1 VSTHDAALRR
11 GQGPTLSANLRSQ
24 PASHEHAHGRSAID
38 LRSDAGRPQLPFL
51 PAFSHR
57 WHRDSLT
64 KPASHDIISH
74 FSLRADRIHGACPD
88 RRGVG
93 YSVSPRCGAKGIHEG
108 ALACVRPQSYV
119 KPLSLTLISI

>member
-1 VSTHDAALRR
+1 MSTHDAALRR

-24 PASHEHAHGRSAID
+24 PASHEHAYGRSAID

-74 FSLRADRIHGACPD
+74 FSPRADRIHGACPD

-93 YSVSPRCGAKGIHEG
+93 YRVSRDVARKGFTKARLPAFDRIPTSN
-108 ALACVRPQSYV
+108 L
-119 KPLSLTLISI
+119 